1 MKLHDYPEG
10 EEDQISRLTHDVLV
24 EILSFLTLKEAART
38 SVLSKRW
45 VDLWKLLPN
54 LEFDYG
60 SMVKEILVEKKTYIQ
75 LVSKV
80 LAQHKGPKVD
90 KFRVCL
96 QLMSTS
102 NSGGDI
108 ERWVE
113 FAISKGVE
121 RIDLDFNPEIPG
133 MESDEDYE
141 EDCDGYYSILRSRSF
156 YQSGVLLGL
165 SNVQYFRSLRLRYV
179 YLTDVIFHH
188 LVSCCHL
195 LEKLVLDC
203 CGGLV
208 KANATAL
215 ASSPSLPLKH
225 LEIRSCYHLKEV
237 EIYAP
242 NLVSFCYNG
251 GIVDLRMENVS
262 SLKEMDLRNPD
273 SDYGMVGYVS
283 PYDYL
288 LRHHSKFV
296 RLETLT
302 LQMNIDQMKPQHIRS
317 VNEFP
322 FLKHLTVYVE
332 SYHGLSDKY
341 DRLVPLINACPSL
354 HRLSLKVHSST
365 YSLLNQPYSD
375 SCKSDPFFCLI
386 WQSTLG
392 DYEKPKHDYPFMLSA
407 GGPWEEMQPSIK
419 VLEITGFDTNSTD
432 IFLDYVFHHFVM
444 LEKLV
449 INHRKWKPLFQ
460 EEVVPANAEAIVALC
475 ISHRRSLFPST
486 VEFVVL

>member
-1 MKLHDYPEG
+1 MATDSDRGSKKLHDYPVG
-10 EEDQISRLTHDVLV
+10 EEDQISRLTHGVLV

-96 QLMSTS
+96 QLSSTS

-121 RIDLDFNPEIPG
+121 RLDLDFNSEIPG

-141 EDCDGYYSILRSRSF
+141 EDCCDGYYSILRSRSF

-165 SNVQYFRSLRLRYV
+165 SNIQYFRSLRLRYV

-251 GIVDLRMENVS
+251 GIPDLRMENVS
-262 SLKEMDLRNPD
+262 SLKEMDLQTPD
-273 SDYGMVGYVS
+273 SDYGGIEYVS

-296 RLETLT
+296 HLENLT
-302 LQMNIDQMKPQHIRS
+302 LEMNFVHMKPRCNRS
-317 VNEFP
+317 VDEFP

-332 SYHGLSDKY
+332 SYHCLSDKY

-354 HRLSLKVHSST
+354 HRLSLK
-365 YSLLNQPYSD
+365 
-375 SCKSDPFFCLI
+375 
-386 WQSTLG
+386 STLD
-392 DYEKPKHDYPFMLSA
+392 DYDQPRHDYPFMVPT
-407 GGPWEEMQPSIK
+407 GRPWEELQLSIK

-432 IFLDYVFHHFVM
+432 GFLDYVLYHFVM

-449 INHRKWKPLFQ
+449 INHRKWRKLLF
-460 EEVVPANAEAIVALC
+460 EEVPANAEAIIAQC
-475 ISHRRSLFPST
+475 ISHRRSLFPKT